1 MILSTVRADQMRSRR
16 SPSSASKGDTR
27 ARGAHGGQEAEGA
40 CRLAILAPEE
50 IRKTMEFDF
59 DPFFSSFVKEPLSL
73 LYLNRKQNCV
83 AVQLA
88 SLMHLVFAVWLH
100 EPNPKRTMYM
110 TEENAIEIISETP
123 KLK

>member
-1 MILSTVRADQMRSRR
+1 MAKKTQLLEPKTLTLTRR
-16 SPSSASKGDTR
+16 FPS
-27 ARGAHGGQEAEGA
+27 
-40 CRLAILAPEE
+40 L
-50 IRKTMEFDF
+50 
-59 DPFFSSFVKEPLSL
+59 FVKEPLSL

>member
-59 DPFFSSFVKEPLSL
+59 DPLFL
-73 LYLNRKQNCV
+73 LFCKQAWKSPC
-83 AVQLA
+83 
-88 SLMHLVFAVWLH
+88 
-100 EPNPKRTMYM
+100 EG
-110 TEENAIEIISETP
+110 
-123 KLK
+123 